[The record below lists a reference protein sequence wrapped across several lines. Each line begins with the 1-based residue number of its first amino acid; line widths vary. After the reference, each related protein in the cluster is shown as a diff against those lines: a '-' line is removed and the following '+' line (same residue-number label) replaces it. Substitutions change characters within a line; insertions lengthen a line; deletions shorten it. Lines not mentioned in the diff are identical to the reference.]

1 MGRVTNEQLAG
12 LIGGVDDG
20 LVALAGEVNL
30 VKSKVDALQKTVAD
44 ANGRQRRDHD
54 KITKLETKVSVWG
67 AGQAAWSTLVGVIAG
82 WVGMQR

>member
-1 MGRVTNEQLAG
+1 MARVTNQQLAD
-12 LIGGVDDG
+12 LIGDG
-20 LVALAGEVNL
+20 LGVVAGQVAAVED
-30 VKSKVDALQKTVAD
+30 KVDALQKTVAD